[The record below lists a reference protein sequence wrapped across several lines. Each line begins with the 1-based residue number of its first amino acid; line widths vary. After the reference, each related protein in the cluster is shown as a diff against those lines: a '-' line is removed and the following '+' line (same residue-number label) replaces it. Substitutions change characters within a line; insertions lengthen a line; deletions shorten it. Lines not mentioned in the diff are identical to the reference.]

1 MEYSELIKKVHK
13 IEIKA
18 KGLSRNVFAGQYK
31 SAFKGRGMTFSEVRE
46 YSYGDEVRSID
57 WNVTA
62 RYNKPFIKVFEEE
75 RELALMLMI
84 DVSGSTGFGSHT
96 CLKSE
101 TITEI
106 AAILAF
112 SAISNND
119 KVGALLFSDK
129 VEMYIPPKKG
139 SAHCLRIIRELLS
152 FKPNSTSTSFSEPF
166 VYINNVI
173 KRRCTCFLFT
183 DGLFPQTFPSTIKKD
198 TESPFGKSLSIFA
211 RKHDVCS
218 ILVNDKSE
226 FEMADLGLI
235 LMQDLETNNKIWIDS
250 SDKKNREQFHEYMI
264 NTHNST
270 TNEFKKLGIDYIS
283 VFTDDDYTKALIKLF
298 ANRERL

>member
-46 YSYGDEVRSID
+46 YTYGDEVRSID

-62 RYNKPFIKVFEEE
+62 RYNKPFVKVFEEE

-84 DVSGSTGFGSHT
+84 DVSGSTGFGSKN
-96 CLKSE
+96 CLKVD

-152 FKPNSTSTSFSEPF
+152 FKPKDTTTSFSEPF
-166 VYINNVI
+166 VYINNI
-173 KRRCTCFLFT
+173 TKKHCTCFLIT
-183 DGLFPQTFPSTIKKD
+183 DGFATFD
-198 TESPFGKSLSIFA
+198 KSLSIFA

-218 ILVNDKSE
+218 ILVNDSME
-226 FEMADLGLI
+226 YNLPDLGVV
-235 LMQDLETNNKIWIDS
+235 LMEDLETKENVWIDTH
-250 SDKKNREQFHEYMI
+250 DEATRKNFKEYML
-264 NTHNST
+264 NSQKT
-270 TNEFKKLGIDYIS
+270 TTDEFKKLGIDYVNIY
-283 VFTDDDYTKALIKLF
+283 TDSDYTKELIKLF

>member
-13 IEIKA
+13 VEIKA

-46 YSYGDEVRSID
+46 YTYGDEVRSID

-62 RYNKPFIKVFEEE
+62 RYNKPFVKVFEEE
-75 RELALMLMI
+75 RELVLMLMI
-84 DVSGSTGFGSHT
+84 DVSGSTGFGSRT
-96 CLKSE
+96 CLKTE

-152 FKPNSTSTSFSEPF
+152 FKPKDTSTSFVEPF
-166 VYINNVI
+166 IYINNVI
-173 KRRCTCFLFT
+173 KRHCTCFLIS
-183 DGLFPQTFPSTIKKD
+183 DGLGTFD
-198 TESPFGKSLSIFA
+198 KSLSIFA

-218 ILVNDKSE
+218 ILVNDKAE
-226 FEMADLGLI
+226 FELADLGVVLTE
-235 LMQDLETNNKIWIDS
+235 DLETGEKIWVDT
-250 SDKKNREQFHEYMI
+250 SDRKTKQRFKEYMI
-264 NTHNST
+264 KAQKNTT
-270 TNEFKKLGIDYIS
+270 DEFKKLGIDY
-283 VFTDDDYTKALIKLF
+283 VNVLTDSDYTKELIKLF

>member
-46 YSYGDEVRSID
+46 YAYGDEVRSID

-62 RYNKPFIKVFEEE
+62 RYNKPFVKVFEEE

-84 DVSGSTGFGSHT
+84 DVSGSTGFGSRT
-96 CLKSE
+96 CLKTE

-152 FKPNSTSTSFSEPF
+152 FKPKDTATSFIEPF

-173 KRRCTCFLFT
+173 KRHCTCFLIS
-183 DGLFPQTFPSTIKKD
+183 DGLGMFD
-198 TESPFGKSLSIFA
+198 KSLSIFA

-218 ILVNDKSE
+218 ILVNDKAE
-226 FEMADLGLI
+226 FELNDLGVVLTE
-235 LMQDLETNNKIWIDS
+235 DLETKQRIWVDT
-250 SDKKNREQFHEYMI
+250 SDKQTRQLFKEYML
-264 NTHNST
+264 NAQKT
-270 TNEFKKLGIDYIS
+270 TTDGFKKLGIDYVT
-283 VFTDDDYTKALIKLF
+283 VFTDSDYTKELIKLF

>member
-46 YSYGDEVRSID
+46 YTYGDEVRSID

-62 RYNKPFIKVFEEE
+62 RYNKPFVKVFEEE

-84 DVSGSTGFGSHT
+84 DVSGSTGFGSRT
-96 CLKSE
+96 CLKTE

-152 FKPNSTSTSFSEPF
+152 FKPKDSLTSFSEPF
-166 VYINNVI
+166 VYVNNVI
-173 KRRCTCFLFT
+173 KRHCTCFLIT
-183 DGLFPQTFPSTIKKD
+183 DGLSEFD
-198 TESPFGKSLSIFA
+198 KSLSIFA

-218 ILVNDKSE
+218 ILVNDKAE
-226 FEMADLGLI
+226 YDLLDLGLTI
-235 LMQDLETNNKIWIDS
+235 MEDFETKEKIWVDT
-250 SDKKNREQFHEYMI
+250 SDKQTRQNFAHYMQQQQKK
-264 NTHNST
+264 T
-270 TNEFKKLGIDYIS
+270 TDEFKKLGIDYVNIL
-283 VFTDDDYTKALIKLF
+283 TDDDYTKALIKLF